1 MAALLCILF
10 SVILSSM
17 TPLVFEASDQLI
29 PIVFQ
34 VDKTL
39 GQYLSTAS
47 STIYNIGI
55 SLMILKFLK
64 KGFEIYVMGTDGDP
78 DMDPLQLV
86 TNFIKAMAVA
96 IGFRPIYDIFV
107 QILKE
112 TVNTITTSMNIYK
125 EVTDFTGIGIING
138 VFFLIAFVIFMILF
152 CKAFE
157 LGINMMI
164 LNIGMPLACTGL
176 LDNDKGMFKNYF
188 MTYVKTF
195 LTVLI
200 QVVLSKLGLY
210 IIVSSAGIG
219 NIISGNFDLAQMF
232 FGLAC
237 MIVAMKAPKLLA
249 EFLVPSGPGGGVM
262 SKIYAVNTIKTAI
275 KGVTK

>member
-1 MAALLCILF
+1 MAAILVILF

-29 PIVFQ
+29 PIVFE

-107 QILKE
+107 RILKE
-112 TVNTITTSMNIYK
+112 TVT
-125 EVTDFTGIGIING
+125 
-138 VFFLIAFVIFMILF
+138 
-152 CKAFE
+152 
-157 LGINMMI
+157 
-164 LNIGMPLACTGL
+164 
-176 LDNDKGMFKNYF
+176 
-188 MTYVKTF
+188 
-195 LTVLI
+195 
-200 QVVLSKLGLY
+200 Q
-210 IIVSSAGIG
+210 
-219 NIISGNFDLAQMF
+219 
-232 FGLAC
+232 
-237 MIVAMKAPKLLA
+237 
-249 EFLVPSGPGGGVM
+249 
-262 SKIYAVNTIKTAI
+262 
-275 KGVTK
+275 